1 MLRLRNAAFGIITG
15 ADAMRR
21 IQLGGK
27 LIF

>member
-1 MLRLRNAAFGIITG
+1 MPRLANAAFGQITS